1 MRKPLAALTH
11 LTMLAIVLAA
21 VSPRAQATDFQPILQ
36 APACARDTSS
46 QAQGLP
52 DEARIFGWIE
62 EMVSLGKRLPGT
74 EGGARSAAWV
84 KCQFEALGLQDV
96 HYETAKTWLWRADR
110 SALKVNGREVGSFPV
125 SYSFVTPDKAS
136 AFATPPGGLQAEL
149 VDVGSGQLI
158 DPKKVRGKLVVFDLK
173 FEMSTAM
180 FLPFVDFIWDP
191 QLSFLEPNLFAANPY
206 LTNLSKV
213 VQKLQDAGAVGF
225 VGVLSDYYD
234 SNRYHNEY
242 YRRTQMTIPGV
253 WVTRKD
259 GEVIRGSFKPWGKRP
274 AANLVL
280 EGSRTEVEGRAVVGV
295 LPGRSQETILMTSH
309 HDSVS
314 AGAVEDA
321 SGVASLLAQLQHA
334 ASKPAEQRNKTM
346 LFATM
351 DSHFTGYQVH
361 QAFTDKYVV
370 NPRTPMKVVAGVTLE
385 HVARQGVVK
394 NGQLTIT
401 DRSEILGILN
411 NFSNEVRSQLHT
423 SMVRHDLRRSATMKA
438 GLLCDTVGLPT
449 DASFWCRA
457 GVPTASLIA
466 APVYLYDED
475 DTLDKVARD
484 KLVPVARVFADLAD
498 VLDRTPADRI
508 GR

>member
-1 MRKPLAALTH
+1 MRKPLTALTH
-11 LTMLAIVLAA
+11 LTMLAIALAA
-21 VSPRAQATDFQPILQ
+21 VAPKGHAADFQSILD
-36 APACARDTSS
+36 APPCAPQTPPTE
-46 QAQGLP
+46 GIP
-52 DEARIFGWIE
+52 DQARIYGWIE
-62 EMVSLGKRLPGT
+62 DMVSLGKRLPGT

-84 KCQFEALGLQDV
+84 KCEFEKLGLQDV
-96 HYETAKTWLWRADR
+96 HYETAKTWLWRAER
-110 SALKVNGREVGSFPV
+110 SALSIDGRAINSFPV
-125 SYSFVTPDKAS
+125 SYSFVTPDKAA
-136 AFATPPGGLQAEL
+136 AFATPSGGLQAEI
-149 VDVGSGQLI
+149 I
-158 DPKKVRGKLVVFDLK
+158 DIGNGRVFDAAKVRGKVVLFDLK

-180 FLPFVDFIWDP
+180 FLPFLDFIWDP
-191 QLSFLEPNLFAANPY
+191 KLSFLEASLFAANPY

-213 VQKLQDAGAVGF
+213 VQKLQEAGAVGF
-225 VGVLSDYYD
+225 VGVLADYYD

-253 WVTRKD
+253 WVTRKE
-259 GEVIRGSFKPWGKRP
+259 GESIRQRFTPWGKRP
-274 AANLVL
+274 IANLVL
-280 EGSRTEVEGRAVVGV
+280 EGSRTEVDGRAVVGV
-295 LPGRSQETILMTSH
+295 LPGRSQEAILMTSH

-334 ASKPAEQRNKTM
+334 ASKPIEQRNKTL

-370 NPRTPMKVVAGVTLE
+370 NPRTPLKVVAGVTLE

-394 NGQLTIT
+394 NGELIMRDQP
-401 DRSEILGILN
+401 EILGIMN
-411 NFSNEVRSQLHT
+411 NFSREVRSHLHA
-423 SMVRHDLRRSATMKA
+423 SMVRHDLRRSATLKA
-438 GLLCDTVGLPT
+438 GLLCNTVGLPT

-475 DTLDKVARD
+475 DTLDKVAKD
-484 KLVPVARVFADLAD
+484 QLVPVARVFADLVD
-498 VLDRTPADRI
+498 VLDHTPADRI
-508 GR
+508 GQ